1 MREIKF
7 RGKNKDLGWVYGQ
20 LTFDINGNAY
30 IIQNVEMDSSYGL
43 EETMLFATMWYRVD
57 KNTIGQYIG
66 LHDKNGKEIYE
77 GNIVSKETFD
87 DTKPNYRDIS
97 YAKVVWI
104 KELASYHLVN
114 KDDKILWDLAADKY
128 NIEVAGNIYENSDLL
143 KGADN
148 IE

>member
-1 MREIKF
+1 MRDIKF
-7 RGKNKDLGWVYGQ
+7 RIWDKALKKYMKLKEYQDLHA
-20 LTFDINGNAY
+20 IE
-30 IIQNVEMDSSYGL
+30 VETDGTLILSPRYRFMDSMMIQ
-43 EETMLFATMWYRVD
+43 TDAFDVQQFT
-57 KNTIGQYIG
+57 G
-66 LHDKNGKEIYE
+66 LHDKNEREIYE
-77 GNIVSKETFD
+77 GDIVSKETFD

-104 KELASYHLVN
+104 EELASYHLVN
-114 KDDKILWDLAADKY
+114 KDDKILWNLASDKY

>member
-7 RGKNKDLGWVYGQ
+7 RIFEDNKMHYPEQYKENKFGNYFIDLNGELRYYQNCYDGGFFDTKNAKIMQ
-20 LTFDINGNAY
+20 FT
-30 IIQNVEMDSSYGL
+30 
-43 EETMLFATMWYRVD
+43 
-57 KNTIGQYIG
+57 G

-77 GNIVSKETFD
+77 EDIVSKETFD
-87 DTKPNYRDIS
+87 DTKPNYRNIS

-114 KDDKILWDLAADKY
+114 KDDKILWDLASDKY

-148 IE
+148 I